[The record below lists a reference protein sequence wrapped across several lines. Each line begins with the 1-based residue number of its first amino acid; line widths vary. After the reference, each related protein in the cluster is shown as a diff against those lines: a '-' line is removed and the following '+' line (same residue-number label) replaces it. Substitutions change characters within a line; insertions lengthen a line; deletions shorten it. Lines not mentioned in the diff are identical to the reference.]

1 MKTKDFPSVAAA
13 RKVVEK
19 QAEHYHEMMRVNHH
33 MNEATKQLIIKSGLS
48 PTEPCYDAHGCCFES
63 TNQKL
68 KALVENVVRQAIWI
82 AYHSHAMNKDA
93 KFTEHLDEVKRHFGI
108 E

>member
-1 MKTKDFPSVAAA
+1 MKTKDFPSVVAA

-19 QAEHYHEMMRVNHH
+19 QAARYHQMMGTNHQ

-48 PTEPCYDAHGCCFES
+48 PTEQCYDAHGYCFEA

-93 KFTEHLDEVKRHFGI
+93 KFTEHLDEVKRYYGI